1 VAYDARAKLCKELA
15 VLVALDVKYILIE
28 GTVEVYLFH

>member
-1 VAYDARAKLCKELA
+1 VAYDARAKLCKELV

-28 GTVEVYLFH
+28 VTVEVYLFH